1 MKTTLSLASLLF
13 ALSALGCSADNTGSM
28 PIDPTGGCGT
38 GNKMCGGMCVTSDLA
53 HGCGTADACDPCP
66 AGANGTPACV
76 AGSCGYQCNVGFGD
90 CDGNAANGCEKD
102 VTSDAANCGSCG
114 FTCAGTCSQGACQ
127 IVTPGNGS
135 DQACLT
141 IDAGN
146 IYWATA
152 NLNPGAVYSVPKA
165 GGSPKQIATGLMSPR
180 GIAVDASNVYFTTLG
195 GGQIVKCPLSGCQA
209 PLPTLATGQNQPY
222 AIAVD
227 ATHVYWVNRQ
237 PAGNGTVMKC
247 AITGCGGNPTQLA
260 SGQATPFDIAV
271 DANFVY
277 WSNFG
282 DGTIRKVPL
291 AGGTPVQVTTAG
303 QMGTRGI
310 AVDGSN
316 LYYAHSTLG
325 TISQVPLA
333 GGATVTLAST
343 QVSPWAVTV
352 NGGEVFWS
360 NSRATAAGGAV
371 QKTAIGGGPIIPR
384 AINQNFPLCVAADAT
399 TLYWI
404 NAGGNSVQKVAR

>member
-1 MKTTLSLASLLF
+1 MKTTLSLASVLF
-13 ALSALGCSADNTGSM
+13 ALAAVGCSADSTSV
-28 PIDPTGGCGT
+28 DPTGGCGT
-38 GNKMCGGMCVTSDLA
+38 GSKMCGGMCVAGDLM
-53 HGCGTADACDPCP
+53 HGCGTPDACDPCP
-66 AGANGTPACV
+66 AGANGTPSCVSGAC
-76 AGSCGYQCNVGFGD
+76 GFQCGVGFGD
-90 CDGNAANGCEKD
+90 CDGNVANGCEKD

-114 FTCAGTCSQGACQ
+114 FACAGTCSQGACQ

-141 IDAGN
+141 IDSGN

-152 NLNPGAVYSVPKA
+152 NANPGAVYSLPKA
-165 GGSPKQIATGLMSPR
+165 GGTPKQIVSGLQSPR
-180 GIAVDASNVYFTTLG
+180 GIAVDATNVYFTTLG
-195 GGQIVKCPLSGCQA
+195 GGQIVKCPLSGCTT
-209 PLPTLATGQNQPY
+209 PLPTLATGQTQPY
-222 AIAVD
+222 ALAID
-227 ATHVYWVNRQ
+227 ATNVYWVNRM

-247 AITGCGGNPTQLA
+247 AIAGCGGNPTQLA
-260 SGQATPFDIAV
+260 SGQSTPFDIAV

-282 DGTIRKVPL
+282 DGTIRKVPI
-291 AGGTPVQVTTAG
+291 GGGAVTQVATAG

-310 AVDGSN
+310 AVDSAN

-325 TISQVPLA
+325 SISQVPLA
-333 GGATVTLAST
+333 GGPTLTLASS
-343 QVSPWAVTV
+343 QASPWAVTV

-360 NSRATAAGGAV
+360 SSRAMANGGAV
-371 QKTAIGGGPIIPR
+371 SKTAIGGGSIIPR